1 MATPEE
7 VTLAA
12 QVAQEYL
19 YAIDFLT
26 VTEHLDGLDPD
37 HADADPEVVFNLIAD
52 AKVTIY

>member
-37 HADADPEVVFNLIAD
+37 YADADPEVVFNLIAD